1 MPIIKQG
8 NSLWKFHMTTND
20 HYKKSD
26 FVLLKSLVPFYGQ
39 VNKALRSIFH
49 WLVSLLVFLLLGMHK
64 QTVFKLL
71 YYVLYITVNRK
82 NEQVKTHNRL
92 KYVKI

>member
-1 MPIIKQG
+1 
-8 NSLWKFHMTTND
+8 MTTSY
-20 HYKKSD
+20 HYRKSN
-26 FVLLKSLVPFYGQ
+26 FVLLKSLVSFYGQ

-49 WLVSLLVFLLLGMHK
+49 WPVSLLVFFLLGMHK

-71 YYVLYITVNRK
+71 YDVLYITMNRK